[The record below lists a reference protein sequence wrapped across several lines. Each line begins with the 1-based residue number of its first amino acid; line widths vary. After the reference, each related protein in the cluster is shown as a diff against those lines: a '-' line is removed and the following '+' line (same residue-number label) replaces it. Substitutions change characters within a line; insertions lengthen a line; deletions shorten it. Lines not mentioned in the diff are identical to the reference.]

1 MDLLL
6 KKELQMMNQQAR
18 QYLAQSPSHL
28 PLRWYGPNSPR
39 ARGRLVAVAMLADGQ
54 LNPAE
59 LHEIAEG
66 VVATTVGLDRRQ
78 FIQVLFDLC
87 EDIEKKLK
95 PNGRELLDKDIL
107 DQLLSEVSNPYIRH
121 STLNAINL
129 AVSCDEKICSDE
141 AKFLS
146 RATEAWGL
154 PAYTQTEVFAS
165 TYVWLRPWEG

>member
-66 VVATTVGLDRRQ
+66 ARYCSASAKQRSAD
-78 FIQVLFDLC
+78 C
-87 EDIEKKLK
+87 C
-95 PNGRELLDKDIL
+95 NGSKDI
-107 DQLLSEVSNPYIRH
+107 
-121 STLNAINL
+121 
-129 AVSCDEKICSDE
+129 AV
-141 AKFLS
+141 
-146 RATEAWGL
+146 
-154 PAYTQTEVFAS
+154 
-165 TYVWLRPWEG
+165 